1 MAERTGPPIPDDP
14 RDWEP
19 MRPYRGRRMFDVLDP
34 ILEPFWSG
42 VRVIA
47 HVASTAAGDGAAD
60 VALIEDLG
68 ADVAGELP
76 GLREAVGRSVIALDA
91 VIDGVITRQIDL
103 DGVGAAAIPEMRSRP
118 GMLMRSSAA
127 LEVVPRGDATGLEGA
142 RDGFIAFDLLRVDGT
157 SLLDVPLLE
166 RKRLLESV
174 ISSGDLVRTSVH
186 VRPPIDSW
194 IATWQAMGLRGGIL
208 KAANSR
214 YVPGERTVEWRVV
227 EDIGRR
233 RS

>member
-1 MAERTGPPIPDDP
+1 
-14 RDWEP
+14 
-19 MRPYRGRRMFDVLDP
+19 MRPYRGRRTFEVVDP

-47 HVASTAAGDGAAD
+47 HVVAAPAGGQDAD

-68 ADVAGELP
+68 ADVATELP
-76 GLREAVGRSVIALDA
+76 GLREALGRSVIALDA

-103 DGVGAAAIPEMRSRP
+103 DGVGAAAILEMRSRP
-118 GMLMRSSAA
+118 VMLMRSSVD
-127 LEVVPRGDATGLEGA
+127 LKVVPRGGVTELDEA

-157 SLLDVPLLE
+157 ALLDVPLLE
-166 RKRLLESV
+166 RRRLLESV
-174 ISSGDLVRTSVH
+174 IDPGELVRTSVH
-186 VRPPIDSW
+186 VRPPIDPW

-214 YVPGERTVEWRVV
+214 YVPGEDSVEWRIV
-227 EDIGRR
+227 EHVGRR
-233 RS
+233 RG

>member
-1 MAERTGPPIPDDP
+1 
-14 RDWEP
+14 

-47 HVASTAAGDGAAD
+47 HVIVPTAGAGGPD
-60 VALIEDLG
+60 VALIEELG

-76 GLREAVGRSVIALDA
+76 ELRQALGRSVIALDA

-103 DGVGAAAIPEMRSRP
+103 DGVGVAAIPEMRSRP
-118 GMLMRSSAA
+118 GMLIRSHAD
-127 LEVVPRGDATGLEGA
+127 LEVLPRGGIVPPEDA
-142 RDGFIAFDLLRVDGT
+142 RDGFIAIDLLQVDGT
-157 SLLDVPLLE
+157 PLLDVPLLE

-174 ISSGDLVRTSVH
+174 VSPNELVRTSVH
-186 VRPPIDSW
+186 VRPPIESW
-194 IATWQAMGLRGGIL
+194 IATWKAMGLRGGIL
-208 KAANSR
+208 KAANGR

-227 EDIGRR
+227 EQVGRR
-233 RS
+233 RD